1 MGAERTQQAPFSR
14 WHSMSYEDTDLYV
27 KHAAR
32 ALEGV
37 GWGGG
42 PSTLVCVCEWF
53 RAGGHRHGAHAKVCP
68 ARRALPWASAP
79 SSRGAH
85 VGARPGRRQ
94 SPHNREWRGRSAP
107 RFGRSGAA
115 QQPLSRVVSGAAPHP
130 CCARCLEP
138 RGASSTPHAALAL
151 QGVSTTREEMRYN
164 ACASF
169 KEHTTAFPSALF
181 ASEAGTWAL
190 KGLFPARG

>member
-1 MGAERTQQAPFSR
+1 MQERPCDRGRQRSCVCANGAVQVGTGMARTRKFAQ
-14 WHSMSYEDTDLYV
+14 
-27 KHAAR
+27 
-32 ALEGV
+32 LEGLFLGLLHHLLAV
-37 GWGGG
+37 
-42 PSTLVCVCEWF
+42 PMS
-53 RAGGHRHGAHAKVCP
+53 
-68 ARRALPWASAP
+68 
-79 SSRGAH
+79 H

-107 RFGRSGAA
+107 RFGRSGVA